1 MQALLAARIDRL
13 AEREKQVLQTAAVI
27 GKEFPRPLLRVG
39 DRARPA
45 TTSEAALSALARP
58 PSSSYEQSLYPVAEY
73 AFKHPL
79 TQEVAL
85 ARSCRS
91 AAAHARRGGRA
102 RSRTASRTVSTSTPR
117 CWRITGRKRASRCG
131 RRVARARG
139 SLGARQRPGG
149 VASPLGPGTRAA
161 GQAAGLARAQSLLL
175 EVYPALIDI
184 LDRLGAEAAES
195 EAVFAEAIP
204 LARRANDRRAE
215 ALIEAAYAWLKTGQN
230 QWSSVVEHATRAMT
244 LADAEGDRS
253 LQLFA
258 RWSLGRAVAWQGKPH
273 ESEQIYNQAVE
284 IGGGDAAADIEV
296 LGWRLYV
303 ECLSIRSAVQSV
315 LGRPHE
321 ALEFAERFPVF
332 LRRSRLRADMAQ
344 PATDRI
350 WPCWIMGDAER
361 ARRYT
366 GEALQIAE
374 RFGADRNVVYALAAC
389 GVASCLALRW
399 DEGDALLERA
409 RQRIAATGAGREWS
423 MLVDGFQALCRAGI
437 GDCDRSL
444 GLARRG
450 IEQANANALD
460 WPRAMQGA
468 LAARVFRM
476 LGARQHQ
483 GEIETLIAVTLDLIR
498 RTDMKGMLPLILLE
512 RAGLAR
518 LRGDAEGMARDLAE
532 ARRLFAQM
540 GVTGWDEYARSIEA

>member
-1 MQALLAARIDRL
+1 MGD
-13 AEREKQVLQTAAVI
+13 REKQVLYTAAVI
-27 GKEFPRPLLRVG
+27 GREFPRPLLESVIEIGG
-39 DRARPA
+39 DDL
-45 TTSEAALSALARP
+45 EAALSALLTAELA
-58 PSSSYEQSLYPVAEY
+58 YERAIYPVAEY

-79 TQEVAL
+79 THEVAL
-85 ARSCRS
+85 GAQLAASRRARHASVAEAIATAEPDRLDEHAGLLAHHWTEAGEPLR
-91 AAAHARRGGRA
+91 AATWHARAARWVRA
-102 RSRTASRTVSTSTPR
+102 NDLAASRR
-117 CWRITGRKRASRCG
+117 HWAQ
-131 RRVARARG
+131 ARAL
-139 SLGARQRPGG
+139 LGKLPD
-149 VASPLGPGTRAA
+149 SPERT
-161 GQAAGLARAQSLLL
+161 SLLL

-344 PATDRI
+344 AATDRI